1 MASYGD
7 MRRWQPGPLDG
18 AEQQL
23 KVRSDTL
30 PWLADDLSRASKQN
44 GWHGM
49 AADAAAIK
57 RAQLADGMEHIVAGV
72 TAARTALMAAS
83 DGVMGL
89 KNLVSDAD
97 GIAQAHGF
105 SISDAGEVEDPGLPP
120 DVPAEQA
127 DMMRQERE
135 KIKAELLDRVQQILT
150 RAVEIDNSLADVLGR
165 IGRGEIHDGG
175 ATTLAAAA
183 EAGAAQGIT
192 TPQIP
197 GPPPNPPTD
206 PGAGDHGSDPWYARG
221 DDLFM
226 KDLAGTAAMFA
237 DGAGWTHASA
247 HLRHYLDNS
256 GTDLTVSPDE
266 MMRDVDRFR
275 GEVDKTTAAEMRR
288 VAAEAEA
295 NGTHG
300 KPIQFSSGWK
310 GEYLGPED
318 SKDWYYA
325 MGGVQYSVTGVA
337 TVHPPEQPG
346 GESRIEMDYKAHL
359 FDRYNWDGGKQTE
372 IGPVTITDDSMA
384 EMHRAGVAQEFNVSG
399 STDAKHYAG
408 PVPPPGQRP
417 ELPAPPDNRDGT
429 RTDPGRK

>member
-135 KIKAELLDRVQQILT
+135 KIKAELLDREPVFKLST
-150 RAVEIDNSLADVLGR
+150 FMADSQV
-165 IGRGEIHDGG
+165 
-175 ATTLAAAA
+175 
-183 EAGAAQGIT
+183 
-192 TPQIP
+192 
-197 GPPPNPPTD
+197 
-206 PGAGDHGSDPWYARG
+206 
-221 DDLFM
+221 
-226 KDLAGTAAMFA
+226 
-237 DGAGWTHASA
+237 
-247 HLRHYLDNS
+247 
-256 GTDLTVSPDE
+256 PD
-266 MMRDVDRFR
+266 
-275 GEVDKTTAAEMRR
+275 
-288 VAAEAEA
+288 
-295 NGTHG
+295 
-300 KPIQFSSGWK
+300 
-310 GEYLGPED
+310 
-318 SKDWYYA
+318 
-325 MGGVQYSVTGVA
+325 
-337 TVHPPEQPG
+337 
-346 GESRIEMDYKAHL
+346 
-359 FDRYNWDGGKQTE
+359 
-372 IGPVTITDDSMA
+372 
-384 EMHRAGVAQEFNVSG
+384 
-399 STDAKHYAG
+399 
-408 PVPPPGQRP
+408 PPGS
-417 ELPAPPDNRDGT
+417 
-429 RTDPGRK
+429 

>member
-359 FDRYNWDGGKQTE
+359 LDRYNWDGGKQTE

-408 PVPPPGQRP
+408 PVPPPGQQP